1 MSSFLIESKQ
11 KKTLEDKIS
20 TRSLRTQ
27 EIFKTTQ
34 KSFET
39 FCNEYYEGR
48 TSDDLFDELLK
59 IPKNEQNDVVFDIF
73 QN

>member
-1 MSSFLIESKQ
+1 MSSFLIENKQ

-20 TRSLRTQ
+20 TRSQRTQ

-48 TSDDLFDELLK
+48 TSDDSLMSCQK
-59 IPKNEQNDVVFDIF
+59 SQKASKMT
-73 QN
+73 